1 MFKRSLK
8 FGIALL
14 LLAIILSLIAIY
26 PIEVHKKGLVE
37 LSQGYSGSLPISER
51 NIVYVTL
58 ELIDGE
64 SVIVYSMSKE
74 YTLNKSAP
82 SLTLKS
88 LPEKIIVEEGS
99 AKLAYDVA
107 YLSSPYQFLGV
118 LAFILMLTGSAFTIR
133 EVLRLFQG
141 ITR

>member
-1 MFKRSLK
+1 MFNRSLK

-26 PIEVHKKGLVE
+26 PIEVHKKGSVK

-51 NIVYVTL
+51 NIVYITL
-58 ELIDGE
+58 KLIDGG

-74 YTLNKSAP
+74 YTLNKSTP

-88 LPEKIIVEEGS
+88 LPEKIIVEEDS
-99 AKLAYDVA
+99 AKLAYDAVC
-107 YLSSPYQFLGV
+107 LSSPYQFLGA

-133 EVLRLFQG
+133 GVLRLFQG